1 MPLPLSANRGFG
13 MKVTV
18 LPYWLAVLRMMY
30 LYNIDRKSTRLNSS
44 HSLNG
49 ALPIYALMHMHA
61 AAVVGKQRLRHEG
74 HRLAVLVGRVA
85 DDVFV
90 QHHVV
95 GRLHQRVEALV
106 DLALAAGGHFVV
118 MAFDVQPA
126 LDHGLHHLAAQ
137 ILVVIRGRHR
147 EVAFLIAR
155 PVAQVVFLAAR
166 IPAALFGVDE
176 IEAAMLVLV
185 EAYVVEN
192 EKLGFG

>member
-1 MPLPLSANRGFG
+1 M
-13 MKVTV
+13 
-18 LPYWLAVLRMMY
+18 
-30 LYNIDRKSTRLNSS
+30 
-44 HSLNG
+44 
-49 ALPIYALMHMHA
+49 
-61 AAVVGKQRLRHEG
+61 
-74 HRLAVLVGRVA
+74 
-85 DDVFV
+85 
-90 QHHVV
+90 
-95 GRLHQRVEALV
+95 V

-118 MAFDVQPA
+118 MAFDVQAA

-137 ILVVIRGRHR
+137 ILVVIGGRHR

-192 EKLGFG
+192 EKLGFGAEKRGIAHATVLQVHLGFLGDPAGVALVVLLGD